1 MKNKKAQVTI
11 FMIIGL
17 VIIIGGGVFF
27 YATRQVNAPLEP
39 ELNILEQQVPIEF
52 DPIKSY
58 ANQCAYSASVEGLRI
73 IGKQGGYISLTNKT
87 LSKEPFSLKSEPT
100 ESDAVSFT
108 RNSQLKIPYWWYL
121 KSANTCK
128 GSCEFSSKRPELRQT
143 ENSIEKQ
150 LERYVDLE
158 FTSCLDNFKPF
169 EEQGYKIEEKAK
181 AKTDITIGSDDVF
194 VLIEYPIEIQH
205 LDSNTEMSQFVT
217 RIPVNLERIY
227 ELSTKVTNLQ
237 VKHHYLEKH
246 VLNLIVAF
254 SGIDKEKLPPMSDMQ
269 FKFGS
274 SISWQKSDIKN
285 KMTGLLSSYIPLF
298 QIDGTSNY
306 DRGYFDT
313 ELKQRLYDSTIL
325 PVANNSFSELEAYFT
340 YLDFWPAYFDMN
352 CNGDRCVPSSANSL
366 LSLFGVQDYSFDYDL
381 SFPVL
386 VEVKDP
392 SALNGE
398 GYAFNFFL
406 EGNIRNN
413 RYMDGNFTPLEILA
427 LSERSQLC
435 DIRTSGNV
443 EVAVLDSATRNPIED
458 AQILYTLTGESCF
471 IGATDKD
478 GKVTEKFP
486 VGVGGYANIIKDSYI
501 GKAVGFDPR
510 IEADDSLSVELQPIY
525 IKNVVVKKKNV
536 AKTPKGWQFV
546 DSVLDLSNKE
556 SAVISLTRIGED
568 NELEFFSAAGY
579 TGQQAEKSEI
589 ELAPGKYSAD
599 ISLMLNE
606 KIVIP
611 EEERCECVIDL
622 GICVNKECY
631 TIPKIDFGEGA
642 SQGQERFPEGG
653 LKLNI
658 TITPEDL
665 QKGTI
670 VLYPASIALADVPE
684 NERKVE
690 DIDYLSKIEEYS
702 TNYSAALQPA
712 FE

>member
-17 VIIIGGGVFF
+17 VIIIGGAAFF
-27 YATRQVNAPLEP
+27 YATRQVNTPLDP
-39 ELNILEQQVPIEF
+39 ELQILEQQVPIEF

-87 LSKEPFSLKSEPT
+87 LNKEPFSLKNEPT

-108 RNSQLKIPYWWYL
+108 RSSQLKIPYWWYL

-169 EEQGYKIEEKAK
+169 EEQGYKIEEKGK
-181 AKTDITIGSDDVF
+181 AKTDVTIGSDDLF

-205 LDSNTEMSQFVT
+205 QDSKTEMSQFVM
-217 RIPVNLERIY
+217 RVPVNLERVY

-269 FKFGS
+269 FKFGN

-325 PVANNSFSELEAYFT
+325 PIANNSFSELEAYFT

-352 CNGDRCVPSSANSL
+352 CNGDRCAPSSANSL
-366 LSLFGVQDYSFDYDL
+366 LSLFGVQDYAFDYDL

-398 GYAFNFFL
+398 GYTFNFFL

-413 RYMDGNFTPLEILA
+413 RYMEVNFTPLEILA

-443 EVAVLDSATRNPIED
+443 ELIVLDSATKNPIED
-458 AQILYTLTGESCF
+458 AQVLYTLTGESCF
-471 IGATDKD
+471 IGSTDKD

-501 GKAVGFDPR
+501 GKAVEFDPR
-510 IEADDSLSVELQPIY
+510 IDADDSLTVELQPIY
-525 IKNVVVKKKNV
+525 IKNVIVKKKNV
-536 AKTPKGWQFV
+536 AKTLEGWQFV
-546 DSVLDLSNKE
+546 DSVLDLSGKE
-556 SAVISLTRIGED
+556 SAVISLTRIGE
-568 NELEFFSAAGY
+568 E
-579 TGQQAEKSEI
+579 
-589 ELAPGKYSAD
+589 
-599 ISLMLNE
+599 
-606 KIVIP
+606 
-611 EEERCECVIDL
+611 
-622 GICVNKECY
+622 
-631 TIPKIDFGEGA
+631 
-642 SQGQERFPEGG
+642 
-653 LKLNI
+653 
-658 TITPEDL
+658 
-665 QKGTI
+665 
-670 VLYPASIALADVPE
+670 
-684 NERKVE
+684 
-690 DIDYLSKIEEYS
+690 
-702 TNYSAALQPA
+702 
-712 FE
+712 